1 MRGFGKHGGGRQRRG
16 RNLLRPSLLLL
27 MHEGPAHGYD
37 LMERLKDF
45 GISGID
51 PSMIYRALRDM
62 ENDGLVTSVWDEK
75 ETQGPPRRVYS
86 LSGIGD
92 ETLKT
97 YLEDLRRTRDRINNL
112 IDQYDN
118 HMRDSKGDVHK

>member
-62 ENDGLVTSVWDEK
+62 EDDGLVTSVWDEK

-92 ETLKT
+92 EALKT
-97 YLEDLRRTRDRINNL
+97 YLEDLRRIRDRINNL

>member
-1 MRGFGKHGGGRQRRG
+1 MRGFGKHRGGRQRRG

-62 ENDGLVTSVWDEK
+62 EDDGLVTSVWDEK

-92 ETLKT
+92 EALKT
-97 YLEDLRRTRDRINNL
+97 YLEDLRRIRDRINNL